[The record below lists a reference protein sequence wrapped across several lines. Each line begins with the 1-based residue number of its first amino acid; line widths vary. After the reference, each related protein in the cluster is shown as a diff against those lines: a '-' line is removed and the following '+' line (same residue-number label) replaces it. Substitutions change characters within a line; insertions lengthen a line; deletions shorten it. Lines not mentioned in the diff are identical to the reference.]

1 MYRMSKPT
9 LIGEGTYG
17 CVYRPAIN
25 CENASNTGIDKK
37 VSKVMKTAEANL
49 EYSEYDQIG
58 NADPQHKYYLGKPQ
72 MCTMSDADYKANVEQ
87 SGCRILTP
95 NSTYTDYT
103 MLQYEDGGTDL
114 ETFAIGYLKTFL
126 ASDKQKHTDLFWL
139 NAHSLF
145 MGLKMFAENDILHDD
160 VKPQNIVLKYDL
172 TKDVVR
178 FNYIDFGL
186 MKTRSAEL
194 ARVLQRGKNDRLFH
208 WSRPFEQGC
217 MTNELHYT
225 TLYNYAGPGNVVDHY
240 TKLISDIIVKKKN
253 KNILHIH
260 PAAFL
265 LTFKCMENVLSPNTS
280 AVITANIRSCIESIV
295 NCRPTPNEF
304 VKKSIETTDSYCL
317 GFTLNYI
324 ANEMYKKQA
333 LANDEYLRLHNLFK
347 KMFDLDIIMRM
358 SNLETIINEYESVLF
373 QNGVLSRLN
382 KKIVNHEIVNQQ
394 SVAILPILP
403 TLSKAQAHVIGAQSP
418 PKSVVQSP
426 PKSASKS
433 PPKSASKSL
442 SKSASK
448 SPVKS
453 ASKSPAKSASNSAS
467 KSASKSSQ
475 KSALNMTVKNTK
487 PCPPGQERN
496 PATGRCR
503 KSQKPCPPGQERNPV
518 TRRCRKI

>member
-1 MYRMSKPT
+1 MSKST

-17 CVYRPAIN
+17 CVYRPAIK
-25 CENASNTGIDKK
+25 CENATNTGIDKK
-37 VSKVMKTAEANL
+37 VSKVMRTAEANL

-58 NADPQHKYYLGKPQ
+58 NADPQQKYYLGKPQ
-72 MCTMSDADYKANVEQ
+72 MCSMSEADYKANVEQ

-126 ASDKQKHTDLFWL
+126 APDKQKQTDLFWL

-172 TKDVVR
+172 AKGTVR

-194 ARVLQRGKNDRLFH
+194 ARVLQRAKNDRLFH

-225 TLYNYAGPGNVVDHY
+225 TLYNYKGPINVVDHY
-240 TKLISDIIVKKKN
+240 TKLISDIIIKKKN
-253 KNILHIH
+253 KNILNIH

-265 LTFKCMENVLSPNTS
+265 LTFKCMENLLSPNTS
-280 AVITANIRSCIESIV
+280 AIITANIRTCIESIV
-295 NCRPTPNEF
+295 NCKPTPNEF

-333 LANDEYLRLHNLFK
+333 LADHEYLRLHNLFK
-347 KMFDLDIIMRM
+347 KMFDFDIIMRM

-394 SVAILPILP
+394 SAQTLPKVMP
-403 TLSKAQAHVIGAQSP
+403 TLSATQAHAIGAQSP
-418 PKSVVQSP
+418 PKSPSKSPHKNATKSVATSVGQSP
-426 PKSASKS
+426 PKSVATS
-433 PPKSASKSL
+433 PPKSVGQSPH
-442 SKSASK
+442 KSA
-448 SPVKS
+448 
-453 ASKSPAKSASNSAS
+453 AKKTA
-467 KSASKSSQ
+467 
-475 KSALNMTVKNTK
+475 KNTK

-503 KSQKPCPPGQERNPV
+503 KSLKPCSPGKIRDPA

>member
-1 MYRMSKPT
+1 MSKST

-17 CVYRPAIN
+17 CVYRPAIK
-25 CENASNTGIDKK
+25 CENATNTGIDKK
-37 VSKVMKTAEANL
+37 VSKVMKLAEANL

-58 NADPQHKYYLGKPQ
+58 NADPQQKYYLGKPQ
-72 MCTMSDADYKANVEQ
+72 MCSMSEADYKASVEQ

-126 ASDKQKHTDLFWL
+126 APNKQKQTDLFWL

-172 TKDVVR
+172 ANGTVR

-217 MTNELHYT
+217 MTPDLHYT
-225 TLYNYAGPGNVVDHY
+225 ALYSHVGPGNVVDHY
-240 TKLISDIIVKKKN
+240 TKLISDIIIKKKN
-253 KNILHIH
+253 KNVLHIH

-265 LTFKCMENVLSPNTS
+265 LTFKCMENLLSPNTS
-280 AVITANIRSCIESIV
+280 ATITANIRSCIESIV
-295 NCRPTPNEF
+295 NCQPTPNEF

-333 LANDEYLRLHNLFK
+333 LADHEYLRLHNLFK

-358 SNLETIINEYESVLF
+358 SNLETIINEYESVLY

-394 SVAILPILP
+394 SAQILPIMP
-403 TLSKAQAHVIGAQSP
+403 TLSKAQAHAIGAQSP
-418 PKSVVQSP
+418 PRSPPKSPPKSVAQSP

-433 PPKSASKSL
+433 
-442 SKSASK
+442 
-448 SPVKS
+448 
-453 ASKSPAKSASNSAS
+453 
-467 KSASKSSQ
+467 ASKSSS
-475 KSALNMTVKNTK
+475 KSSSKSVGQSASKMTAKTTVKNTK

-503 KSQKPCPPGQERNPV
+503 KSQKPCPPGKIRDPV